1 MAFFYLQKCW
11 STPTHDF
18 LNELCITNLSD
29 ACKLVR
35 KILNTKNED
44 HMTTPTQTDTAS
56 LLTILGV
63 IAAVWALISPT
74 NRLRLRFCMTWRD
87 WFVGGGVFLLI
98 HYLVFAPTLER
109 LGLYYSLG
117 AWKWGLDSS
126 SAVYLLLLSVACYFF
141 WRTRFPTLARGR
153 VHIFRELIENLH
165 LTRRYDELV
174 LLVEPQLPK
183 LISLTKR
190 QSLLVRWIDRFD
202 RQQIDMAAILRGER
216 PIVLPAW
223 RKRLNSLLQKLK
235 SCSLVRDDASTQA
248 HEVLL
253 NLVTSPELT
262 IHLAVAHP
270 HFCLR
275 LLQSNEAIRS
285 DFIDHYIDALLDA
298 PGSRLYVELK
308 NNQNQSV
315 GSRLYLPENN
325 RLLRFFFADAE
336 MALKNGLDKAIGEA
350 VCRRLDEDNKLI
362 EKLNKPLGS
371 YHDAGRFR
379 CPINSGIT
387 LFEIMI
393 HEGIHQGLQDHMWLH
408 YFVYFAEKILKQI
421 AVPPDEESYQEWPT
435 PFHFLLYRLVS
446 IATDWAE
453 QGARIKDSEIPEATR
468 DGDGF
473 DRHYISKEATKLL
486 GSMLRDIIPSE
497 KISAQFKTYLLEVVV
512 RSHINIQRDANLAD
526 VSSSFLTAVI
536 IGSDMP
542 TKNSYRVALKR
553 EFQKIDHVMRS
564 DASEFRQALDASLV

>member
-1 MAFFYLQKCW
+1 
-11 STPTHDF
+11 
-18 LNELCITNLSD
+18 
-29 ACKLVR
+29 
-35 KILNTKNED
+35 
-44 HMTTPTQTDTAS
+44 MTTPTQIDTTS

-74 NRLRLRFCMTWRD
+74 ERLRLRFCMTWID
-87 WFVGGGVFLLI
+87 WFIGSIVFILI
-98 HYLVFAPTLER
+98 HYLVFSPTLEI

-117 AWKWGLDSS
+117 PWKWGLDSS

-165 LTRRYDELV
+165 LTKRYDELV

-183 LISLTKR
+183 LISLTNQ
-190 QSLLVRWIDRFD
+190 QSILVRWIDRFNRQKIDITALLRSD
-202 RQQIDMAAILRGER
+202 R
-216 PIVLPAW
+216 PPVLPAW
-223 RKRLNSLLQKLK
+223 RKGLNSLLQKLK
-235 SCSLVRDDASTQA
+235 SWDLARDDAGTQA

-275 LLQSNEAIRS
+275 LLQSNESISS
-285 DFIDHYIDALLDA
+285 DFIDHYIDALLDT

-308 NNQNQSV
+308 NNQNLSV
-315 GSRLYLPENN
+315 GSRLCLPENN

-336 MALKNGLDKAIGEA
+336 MAQKNGVDKAIGEA
-350 VCRRLDEDNKLI
+350 LSRRLDEDNELL

-371 YHDAGRFR
+371 YYDVGRFR

-393 HEGIHQGLQDHMWLH
+393 HEGIHYGLHDHMWLH
-408 YFVYFAEKILKQI
+408 YFGDFAKKILKQMT
-421 AVPPDEESYQEWPT
+421 VPPDEESYQEWPT
-435 PFHFLLYRLVS
+435 PFHYLLYRLVR

-453 QGARIKDSEIPEATR
+453 QCARIKDSEIPEATR
-468 DGDGF
+468 AAAGF
-473 DRHYISKEATKLL
+473 DLHYISKEATKVL
-486 GSMLRDIIPSE
+486 GSMLGDIIPSE
-497 KISAQFKTYLLEVVV
+497 KISSQFKIYLLEVVV
-512 RSHINIQRDANLAD
+512 RSHIKIQRDENLAD

-536 IGSDMP
+536 LGVYMP
-542 TKNSYRVALKR
+542 TKSSYRVALKS
-553 EFQKIDHVMRS
+553 EFQKIDHVIRS
-564 DASEFRQALDASLV
+564 DASVFGQTLDASLV

>member
-1 MAFFYLQKCW
+1 
-11 STPTHDF
+11 
-18 LNELCITNLSD
+18 
-29 ACKLVR
+29 
-35 KILNTKNED
+35 
-44 HMTTPTQTDTAS
+44 MTTPTQIDTTS
-56 LLTILGV
+56 LLAILGV
-63 IAAVWALISPT
+63 IAAVWALISPAD
-74 NRLRLRFCMTWRD
+74 RLRLRFCMTWRD

-117 AWKWGLDSS
+117 PWKWGLDSS
-126 SAVYLLLLSVACYFF
+126 SVVYLLLLSVACYFF

-153 VHIFRELIENLH
+153 VRIFRELIENLH

-183 LISLTKR
+183 LISLTK
-190 QSLLVRWIDRFD
+190 QQPFLVRWIDRFD
-202 RQQIDMAAILRGER
+202 RQLIDMAAILCGEK
-216 PIVLPAW
+216 PKKCPAW
-223 RKRLNSLLQKLK
+223 RKRLNFLLQKLK
-235 SCSLVRDDASTQA
+235 SWSLVRDDASTQA

-262 IHLAVAHP
+262 IHLAIAHP

-308 NNQNQSV
+308 NNQNLSV

-350 VCRRLDEDNKLI
+350 VCIRLDEDNKLI

-371 YHDAGRFR
+371 YYDVGRFR

-408 YFVYFAEKILKQI
+408 YFGHFAEKILKQMT
-421 AVPPDEESYQEWPT
+421 VSLDEESYEEWPK

-446 IATDWAE
+446 IATDWVE
-453 QGARIKDSEIPEATR
+453 QCARIKDFEIREAIR
-468 DGDGF
+468 GAAGF

-486 GSMLRDIIPSE
+486 GSMLGDIIPSK
-497 KISAQFKTYLLEVVV
+497 KISDKFKTYLLEVVV
-512 RSHINIQRDANLAD
+512 RSHINIHRDANLAD
-526 VSSSFLTAVI
+526 VSSSFLNAVI
-536 IGSDMP
+536 LGANMP
-542 TKNSYRVALKR
+542 TKSSYRVALKR
-553 EFQKIDHVMRS
+553 EFQKIDHIMRS
-564 DASEFRQALDASLV
+564 DASAFGQALDASLV